1 MLTANQAASQSLMAL
16 EDMRVE
22 LTKKLE
28 EVINAACKQ
37 GSCRATFYPK
47 NALQGQQA
55 VDLLR
60 ANGFEVDEVGAKDQ
74 RDNDR
79 IEIDWTERT

>member
-1 MLTANQAASQSLMAL
+1 MITAKQANSQSLMSL
-16 EDMRVE
+16 QDMQAE

-28 EVINAACKQ
+28 DVIGAACKQ
-37 GSCRATFYPK
+37 GSCKATFYPK
-47 NALQGQQA
+47 NALQTQQA

-60 ANGFEVDEVGAKDQ
+60 ANGFDADAVGAKDQ

-79 IEIDWTERT
+79 IEIDWAERS